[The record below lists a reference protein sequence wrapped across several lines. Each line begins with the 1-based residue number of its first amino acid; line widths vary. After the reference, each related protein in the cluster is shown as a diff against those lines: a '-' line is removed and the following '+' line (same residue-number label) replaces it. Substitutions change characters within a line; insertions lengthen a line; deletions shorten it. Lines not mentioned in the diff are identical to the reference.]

1 MTRIVLLAL
10 LLGALLTGAA
20 SKDGGFMKAI
30 WDSAGAEGDPFGSPP
45 VQPTIDAG
53 CEWDPDGRCHPGS

>member
-20 SKDGGFMKAI
+20 STNGGIVAAI
-30 WDSAGAEGDPFGSPP
+30 WDAAGCELDPNGSPP
-45 VQPTIDAG
+45 PQPTIDAG
-53 CEWDPDGRCHPGS
+53 CEWDPDGRCLPGS